1 MKIKK
6 PHLKAF
12 FVLSLS
18 CLMPFV
24 FLNKTKDLLDMFLL
38 LVSIIIPFQ
47 ITTYGLLVGIIDA
60 DSLGN
65 IEKINAPALDV
76 LSELFNEFSSDTR
89 LIVLFGILYFL
100 ATFIVKQDLAGGREP
115 WAQIISGV
123 AFFSIFSIFS
133 IVIESI
139 NVILQ
144 VGKSKIDIAKILK
157 SSVAS
162 RDATR

>member
-1 MKIKK
+1 MKMKK
-6 PHLKAF
+6 PHLKAL

-65 IEKINAPALDV
+65 IKKINASALDV
-76 LSELFNEFSSDTR
+76 LSEIFNEFSSDTR

-100 ATFIVKQDLAGGREP
+100 ATFIVKQDLAEGREP
-115 WAQIISGV
+115 WTQIISGV

-139 NVILQ
+139 NVILR

-157 SSVAS
+157 SSATS